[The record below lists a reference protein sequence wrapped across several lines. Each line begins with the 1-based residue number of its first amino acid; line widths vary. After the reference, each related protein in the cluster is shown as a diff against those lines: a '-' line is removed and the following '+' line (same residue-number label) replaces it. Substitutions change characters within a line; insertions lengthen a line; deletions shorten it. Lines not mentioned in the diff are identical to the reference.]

1 MGDTQRS
8 PTISTQLQTIAEQA
22 IHRPEMVFTALAHE
36 IDVEWLREAYR
47 RTNKR
52 GGAGI
57 DGVTAAA
64 YAEDLEE
71 NLQDLHAR
79 LKSGRYTAP
88 PVERVW
94 LDKED
99 GRKRPIGKPTFE
111 DKIAQRAVAM
121 LLESVY
127 EAEFYS
133 FTHGFRPG
141 HSPHQALHELRE
153 ECRRQNVHWI
163 VDADVSGFFDEIPH
177 GPLQEIIKQR
187 VNDGGILRLIGKWLH
202 AGVMEAGELSYT
214 ETGSPQGGVIS
225 PLLANVYLHKVLDE
239 WYEQVVKPRLKG
251 RSFLVR
257 FADDFIIG
265 CEMESDARRIM
276 KVLPQRFRR
285 YGLTIHP
292 RKTKLVKFSKPS
304 RNEPADPE
312 QGTFVFLGFSHYWA
326 KTRQAYWVIKRKTA
340 PKRLRRTVK
349 AIWQWCKENRHQSIT
364 EQYRMIC
371 LKLRGH
377 YQYYGLRSNYAQLE
391 AVYQHTQRGWRYW
404 LARRS
409 REGKLRWDKFKQI
422 LTDFPLPRPRII
434 HAI

>member
-8 PTISTQLQTIAEQA
+8 PTISTQLQTIAQQA
-22 IHRPEMVFTALAHE
+22 IQQPEMVFTALAHN

-47 RTNKR
+47 LTNKR
-52 GGAGI
+52 GAAGI
-57 DGVTAAA
+57 DGITAEA
-64 YAEDLEE
+64 YGVKLEE
-71 NLQDLHAR
+71 NLQALQAR
-79 LKSGRYTAP
+79 LKSGRYKAP

-111 DKIAQRAVAM
+111 DKIAQRAVVM

-127 EAEFYS
+127 EAEFYNFS
-133 FTHGFRPG
+133 HGFRPG
-141 HSPHQALHELRE
+141 HSPHEALEELRE
-153 ECRRQNVHWI
+153 QCRKQNIQWI

-177 GPLQEIIKQR
+177 GPLQEIIKRR
-187 VNDGGILRLIGKWLH
+187 VNDGGILRLIGKWLN
-202 AGVMEAGELSYT
+202 AGVMEAGVLSYA
-214 ETGSPQGGVIS
+214 EAGSPQGGVIS
-225 PLLANVYLHKVLDE
+225 PLLANVYLHTVLDE

-257 FADDFIIG
+257 YADDFIIG
-265 CEMESDARRIM
+265 CELASDARRIM
-276 KVLPQRFRR
+276 RVLPQRFRR
-285 YGLTIHP
+285 YGLSIHP
-292 RKTKLVKFSKPS
+292 DKTKLVKFSRPTGNKP
-304 RNEPADPE
+304 PDPE

-349 AIWQWCKENRHQSIT
+349 AIWQWCKENRHLPIA
-364 EQYRMIC
+364 EQYQRLC
-371 LKLRGH
+371 QKLRGH
-377 YQYYGLRSNYAQLE
+377 YQYYGLRSNYRQLE
-391 AVYQHTQRGWRYW
+391 AVYQHTLSGWRYW

-422 LTDFPLPRPRII
+422 VTNFPLPRPRII